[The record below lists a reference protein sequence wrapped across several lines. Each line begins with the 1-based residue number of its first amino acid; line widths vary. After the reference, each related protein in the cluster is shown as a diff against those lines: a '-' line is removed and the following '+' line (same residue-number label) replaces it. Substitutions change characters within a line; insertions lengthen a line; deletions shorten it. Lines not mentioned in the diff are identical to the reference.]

1 MSRGNGTALGWGLE
15 TTEGTAVSRTNW
27 GNVYSASLQ
36 EVSAVEPVGTLYEL
50 GSSDV
55 ANDHVVSKSV
65 SGSLEL
71 PLQYKGQGLWLAL
84 LFGDEPAPSGSDP
97 DYTYTYDRAA
107 AFAESATVEVIKGN
121 SGRSEVFA
129 GIKVNR
135 GVIRVNPRDIVRLS
149 LDLIGIS
156 AAARGAAGTPTFSG
170 AVSAQAVRSR
180 HAEEIT
186 SGLRAAEFSWNGANY
201 TFNSLEIEIN
211 NNLSDSDDVSVDYSP
226 ASINQGGQGEITMRA
241 TLTYGGS
248 STDALRTGHS
258 AGTESTFALTFAG
271 VGNQA
276 LTLTGRNA
284 KITGYTDPISGT
296 GRIPA
301 TVTMRFKPDASNGA
315 LTLALTNG
323 DAAYSTN

>member
-1 MSRGNGTALGWGLE
+1 MARGYGTALGWGLE

-27 GNVYSASLQ
+27 GHVYNASLQ
-36 EVSAVEPVGTLYEL
+36 ETSAVEPVGTLYEL

-107 AFAESATVEVIKGN
+107 AFAESATVEVLKGN

-129 GIKVNR
+129 GVKVNR

-170 AVSAQAVRSR
+170 AVSAQAVYSR

-186 SGLRAAEFSWNGANY
+186 SGSRAAEFSYGGANY
-201 TFNSLEIEIN
+201 TFTSLEIEIN

-226 ASINQGGQGEITMRA
+226 AAIDQGGQGEITMRA
-241 TLTYGGS
+241 TLTYKGS
-248 STDALRTGHS
+248 ASDALRTAHA

-276 LTLTGRNA
+276 LTITGRNA
-284 KITGYTDPISGT
+284 KVTGYTDPITGP

>member
-1 MSRGNGTALGWGLE
+1 MSRDNGTALGWGLE

-97 DYTYTYDRAA
+97 DYTYTYDSAA

-156 AAARGAAGTPTFSG
+156 AAARGGGRDAHVQRRRVRPGR
-170 AVSAQAVRSR
+170 AQPPRR
-180 HAEEIT
+180 GDHQ
-186 SGLRAAEFSWNGANY
+186 RA
-201 TFNSLEIEIN
+201 
-211 NNLSDSDDVSVDYSP
+211 P
-226 ASINQGGQGEITMRA
+226 
-241 TLTYGGS
+241 
-248 STDALRTGHS
+248 
-258 AGTESTFALTFAG
+258 
-271 VGNQA
+271 
-276 LTLTGRNA
+276 GR
-284 KITGYTDPISGT
+284 
-296 GRIPA
+296 
-301 TVTMRFKPDASNGA
+301 
-315 LTLALTNG
+315 
-323 DAAYSTN
+323 